1 MDTNDDVSLFEP
13 TGRDMLFE
21 YPELGKYPEFLEL
34 KARDLKLAWFIGNRT
49 SPFVKAG
56 YAPAKRIDAAIRTVY
71 TEKALDRPEVK
82 DMLKGVIPPHIMLAI
97 QRMAVFSPSHRLR
110 AKLGSEYIFEELLDM
125 IYLTPEEKL
134 LMKMDADLKKK
145 HADLLIKVNSELP
158 SIIQTIESGYGVGN
172 KKDKKENKEGKV
184 LTSVRNIRDR
194 LQNS

>member
-1 MDTNDDVSLFEP
+1 MDVSDDISLFEP

-21 YPELGKYPEFLEL
+21 YPELGKYPEFLDI

-49 SPFVKAG
+49 SPFARYDTK
-56 YAPAKRIDAAIRTVY
+56 KRIHAAINTVY
-71 TEKALDRPEVK
+71 NEKALGRKDVQ
-82 DMLKGVIPPHIMLAI
+82 DMLSGVIPPHIVLAI

-125 IYLTPEEKL
+125 IYLTPEEKV
-134 LMKMDADLKKK
+134 LMKLDPDLKKK

-158 SIIQTIESGYGVGN
+158 AIIQTIESGYGVGN

-194 LQNS
+194 INNSD